1 MGRIGE
7 KFEELV
13 KIMEKLRGPE
23 GCDWDRQQTH
33 DTLKPYLI
41 EEAYEL
47 LDAIDRHD
55 GEEMME
61 ELGDVLLQV
70 VFHAQIARENG
81 SFDIGDVI
89 DKLNRK
95 LLRRHP
101 HVFGDSPGYSYRQW
115 EEIKSQEKRKKQASR
130 IGDFNAALPALS
142 LARRLQENAS
152 AVGFDWEDAKGV
164 MEKIKEEMRE
174 LENTLSENGKEEE
187 FGDLLFSIVNLAR
200 FLNIDPEVALKKACL
215 KFARRFR
222 KMEELLEK
230 DGKVL
235 EDESMETLD
244 EYWNK
249 AKEEES

>member
-1 MGRIGE
+1 LGRIGE

-55 GEEMME
+55 EGEMME

-89 DKLNRK
+89 DKLNQK

-130 IGDFNAALPALS
+130 IGGFNAALPALS

-174 LENTLSENGKEEE
+174 LENTLFENGKEEE